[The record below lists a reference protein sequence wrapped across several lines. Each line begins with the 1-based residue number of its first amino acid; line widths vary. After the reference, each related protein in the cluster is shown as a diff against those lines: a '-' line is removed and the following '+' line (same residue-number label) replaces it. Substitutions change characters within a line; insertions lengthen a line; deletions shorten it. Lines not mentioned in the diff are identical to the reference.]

1 MHARTH
7 PILNSAMTA
16 LAVIAL
22 PSRLMAQPEPTER
35 AATAPTE
42 IPVTHVSLFSSGVG
56 FFEHSGSVSG
66 TSTSVLNF
74 QTDQINDVLKS
85 LLLQDLDGGQIGTV
99 TYPSNDPLGRTLRGF
114 QVDLS
119 QSPTISGLLSQLR
132 GSELSVTV
140 QGETITGT
148 IFGIESRKRPAGE
161 TTIDYVVVNLVTS
174 SGIRSISIDDAQKMS
189 LTDPRLQEELNKAL
203 AAMSAARNNDKK
215 NVTIDFK
222 GDGDR
227 RVRVGYVVETPV
239 WKTSYRLMMGDPAN
253 AESKSNLQG
262 WAIVENQTDTDWN
275 NINLSLVSGRP
286 LSFVMNLYDPMYLQR
301 PEARLELF
309 EGLTPQTYAEA
320 REAIRVQGGNM
331 VTGEGL
337 EGEKVSAPGQGKIA
351 LGRVMNLGGASKPLP
366 ITSES
371 GLEAYSLSPVYF
383 STGITA
389 GALGELFEYN
399 VKDVT
404 LARQSSAMIP
414 IITDPIEVTRVS
426 IFNQNVLARH
436 PLSGARIN
444 NNTGKHLLQG
454 PITVLD
460 GTYAGDAQINNV
472 PPGQTRLIS
481 YGIDLDVLIDADKT
495 GNDASIQSGKIVK
508 GVLEITNKNVYTHT
522 FDIENKSDRAKTLV
536 VEEPKRQKW
545 SLIDSPKPIE
555 ETDAFYRFELKLDP
569 KKAQQLVSKQQI
581 INSQRLVITQLD
593 ANALAVY
600 LREGAIPQSV
610 KDALTK
616 AIELRNELVNFDRQ
630 LQANQQKLQEINSDQ
645 SRIRSNMD
653 SLDRNSELYGR
664 LLKKLDAQETQL
676 DELGNKSETLK
687 EQRAAKQSELESY
700 LSTLNVE

>member
-1 MHARTH
+1 
-7 PILNSAMTA
+7 MTA

-22 PSRLMAQPEPTER
+22 PSALMAQVEPTER
-35 AATAPTE
+35 TATAPTE

-66 TSTSVLNF
+66 STSSVLNF

-140 QGETITGT
+140 QGEMITGT
-148 IFGIESRKRPAGE
+148 ILGIEGRKRAAGE

-174 SGIRSISIDDAQKMS
+174 SGIRSIAIDDAQKMS
-189 LTDPRLQEELNKAL
+189 LTDVKLQEELNKAL

-239 WKTSYRLMMGDPAN
+239 WKTSYRLMMGDAAN

-301 PEARLELF
+301 PEAQLELF
-309 EGLTPQTYAEA
+309 AGLTPQTYAEA
-320 REAIRVQGGNM
+320 REKITHDAGVEIG
-331 VTGEGL
+331 VTTSRREM
-337 EGEKVSAPGQGKIA
+337 KS
-351 LGRVMNLGGASKPLP
+351 GRVMNLGGASKPMTLTGYVGGLYDSDGDGQADGGI
-366 ITSES
+366 ITQASS
-371 GLEAYSLSPVYF
+371 
-383 STGITA
+383 

-426 IFNQNVLARH
+426 IFNQSVLARH

-481 YGIDLDVLIDADKT
+481 YGIDLDVLVDADKT
-495 GNDASIQSGKIVK
+495 GNDTWIQTGKIVK
-508 GVLEITNKNVYTHT
+508 GVAEITSKNVYTHT
-522 FDIENKSDRAKTLV
+522 YDIENKSDRAKTLV
-536 VEEPKRQKW
+536 VEETKRQKW
-545 SLIDSPKPIE
+545 TLIDSPKPIE
-555 ETDAFYRFELKLDP
+555 ETDSIYRFELKLEP

-581 INSQRLVITQLD
+581 ITSQRLAITD
-593 ANALAVY
+593 MNSDTMAMFM
-600 LREGAIPQSV
+600 REGAIPQSV
-610 KDALTK
+610 KDALKK
-616 AIELRNELVNFDRQ
+616 ATDLRNELVSLDRQ
-630 LQANQQKLQEINSDQ
+630 NQSNNEKLNAITSDQ

-664 LLKKLDAQETQL
+664 LLKKLDAQETL
-676 DELGNKSETLK
+676 VDELG
-687 EQRAAKQSELESY
+687 
-700 LSTLNVE
+700 

>member
-1 MHARTH
+1 
-7 PILNSAMTA
+7 MTA

-22 PSRLMAQPEPTER
+22 SSTLMAQVEPTER
-35 AATAPTE
+35 AANAPTE

-99 TYPSNDPLGRTLRGF
+99 TYPANDPLGRTLRGF

-148 IFGIESRKRPAGE
+148 ILGIEGRKRAAGE

-174 SGIRSISIDDAQKMS
+174 AGIRSIAIDDAQKMS
-189 LTDPRLQEELNKAL
+189 LTDPKLQEELNKAL

-239 WKTSYRLMMGDPAN
+239 WKTSYRLMMGDAAN

-320 REAIRVQGGNM
+320 REQVDMKKMAR
-331 VTGEGL
+331 
-337 EGEKVSAPGQGKIA
+337 SA
-351 LGRVMNLGGASKPLP
+351 RGAPAPAAMSSSFDNNDSAMLP
-366 ITSES
+366 TDDAD
-371 GLEAYSLSPVYF
+371 GLEATEFKF
-383 STGITA
+383 SNASITAQASA

-481 YGIDLDVLIDADKT
+481 YGIDLDVLVDADKT

-522 FDIENKSDRAKTLV
+522 FDIENKSDKAKTLV
-536 VEEPKRQKW
+536 IEEPKRQQWK
-545 SLIDSPKPIE
+545 LIDSPKPIE
-555 ETDAFYRFELKLDP
+555 ETDAIYRFELKLEP

-581 INSQRLVITQLD
+581 ITSQRLMMTNMDSD
-593 ANALAVY
+593 AMAMFM
-600 LREGAIPQSV
+600 RDGAIPQSV
-610 KDALTK
+610 KDALKK
-616 AIELRNELVNFDRQ
+616 AIDLRNELVNFDRQ
-630 LQANQQKLQEINSDQ
+630 LQANQQKLQEINNDQ
-645 SRIRSNMD
+645 NRIRSNMN
-653 SLDRNSELYGR
+653 SVDRNSELYGR
-664 LLKKLDAQETQL
+664 LLKKLDAQETQV
-676 DELGNKSETLK
+676 DDLGNKNETLK
-687 EQRAAKQSELESY
+687 ELRAAKQAELDGY